1 MFSEQPKIV
10 RNRFARAIFGVTSL
24 PHLLNETVRKHAQ
37 KYDFDID
44 FISTVFNSIYVDDF
58 AGGKN
63 SIEGAFLLFKKLK
76 LRFLEGLFHLK
87 KWKTDDLKLPEF
99 KSDSNSNKM
108 SKVLRILWDE
118 HKDAFI
124 YDLKEISELAH
135 PQPLT
140 NRNLLRVLAT
150 YYVRT

>member
-44 FISTVFNSIYVDDF
+44 FINTVFNSIYVDDF

-99 KSDSNSNKM
+99 KSDSTLIKYR
-108 SKVLRILWDE
+108 K
-118 HKDAFI
+118 
-124 YDLKEISELAH
+124 Y
-135 PQPLT
+135 
-140 NRNLLRVLAT
+140 
-150 YYVRT
+150 